1 LEEGVE
7 EERVGVDEEAEMEED
22 ACPCRACGG
31 GLCVVEEEVGGS
43 SSAEEASSL
52 EASLSSPLLLPSLS
66 LP

>member
-7 EERVGVDEEAEMEED
+7 EEKLGVDEEAEEMEED
-22 ACPCRACGG
+22 ACPCRACWG
-31 GLCVVEEEVGGS
+31 GLFVVEEDVGGS
-43 SSAEEASSL
+43 SSAEEASL